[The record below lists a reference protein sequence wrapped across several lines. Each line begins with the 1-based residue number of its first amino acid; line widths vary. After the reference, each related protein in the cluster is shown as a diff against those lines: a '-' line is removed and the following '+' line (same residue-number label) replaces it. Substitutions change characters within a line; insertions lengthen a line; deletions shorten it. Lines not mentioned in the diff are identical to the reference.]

1 MSARPAK
8 DKILFACQSCGQ
20 QSPKWLGRCPAC
32 GAWNS
37 FAEERQAARTPA
49 GGRTPAAP
57 SRPPLRLREV
67 GRQDAARR
75 RTGLEEFDRV
85 LGGGLVPGSLVLIGG
100 DPGIGKSTLLLQ
112 AAFSLAQSG
121 TPVLYV
127 SGEESAGQISL
138 RAERLGPAPD
148 ALWLLCETRLD
159 EILGAIAA
167 QRPAVAVI
175 DSIQTLTHPD
185 QAAVPGSVSQIRECG
200 QALLACAKAEGGP
213 AVLLVGHVTKEGL
226 LAGPRVLE
234 HLVDTVLY
242 FEGDRQQG
250 YRVLRTAKNRFGST
264 NEVGLFE
271 MAANGLQTVPDP
283 SRWLLKERHA
293 GAAGSAVAVSLEGTR
308 PLLVEIQA
316 LTATAYFGVPQ
327 RRVSG
332 LDYNR
337 CCLLLAVLD
346 RRAGIS
352 VGGQDVFLSVAGG
365 LTVMEPA
372 MDLAVALA
380 VASSLRDQAL
390 PSSLAVMGEV
400 SLGGDVRAVTQV
412 ERRCQE
418 AQQLGFQRCLLP
430 RQNLADLKAPLALEA
445 VGVATLSEALAAIR
459 A

>member
-1 MSARPAK
+1 MSARQAK
-8 DKILFACQSCGQ
+8 AKLQFVCQACGQ
-20 QSPKWLGRCPAC
+20 PSPKWLGRCPAC

-37 FAEERQAARTPA
+37 FAEERQAARPSSA
-49 GGRTPAAP
+49 AVPAP
-57 SRPPLRLREV
+57 SRPPLRLNEV
-67 GRQDAARR
+67 SRQETGRL

-112 AAFSLAQSG
+112 AVFSLAQSG
-121 TPVLYV
+121 LPVLYV

-138 RAERLGPAPD
+138 RAGRLGSAPD
-148 ALWLLCETRLD
+148 SLWLLCETRVD

-167 QRPAVAVI
+167 QRPAVVVV

-185 QAAVPGSVSQIRECG
+185 QGAVPGSVSQIRECG
-200 QALLACAKAEGGP
+200 QALLACAKADGP
-213 AVLLVGHVTKEGL
+213 AILLVGHVTKEGV

-250 YRVLRTAKNRFGST
+250 YRVLRTVKNRFGST

-271 MAANGLQTVPDP
+271 MTASGLQAVPDP
-283 SRWLLKERHA
+283 SRWLLKERHP

-316 LTATAYFGVPQ
+316 LTATAYFGMPQ

-337 CCLLLAVLD
+337 CCLLLAVLE

-365 LTVMEPA
+365 LSVTEPA
-372 MDLAVALA
+372 VDLAVALA
-380 VASSLRDQAL
+380 VASSLKDQPL
-390 PSSLAVMGEV
+390 PPSLAVMGEV
-400 SLGGDVRAVTQV
+400 SLGGDIRAVSQA
-412 ERRCQE
+412 ERRCRE
-418 AQQLGFQRCLLP
+418 AQQLGFQRCLVP
-430 RQNLADLKAPLALEA
+430 GPNLADLKTPPGMDI
-445 VGVATLSEALAAIR
+445 VGVATLAEALAAVR
-459 A
+459 G

>member
-1 MSARPAK
+1 MSARAAK
-8 DKILFACQSCGQ
+8 DKVQFACQSCGQ

-37 FAEERQAARTPA
+37 FAEERPAPRASA
-49 GGRTPAAP
+49 GGRALAAP
-57 SRPPLRLREV
+57 SRLPLKLREV
-67 GRQDAARR
+67 GRQEAERR
-75 RTGLEEFDRV
+75 RTGMEEFDRV

-112 AAFSLAQSG
+112 AAFSLAQAG
-121 TPVLYV
+121 APVLYV

-138 RAERLGPAPD
+138 RAGRLGPAPD

-167 QRPAVAVI
+167 QRPAVVVI

-185 QAAVPGSVSQIRECG
+185 QGAMPGSVGQIRECG

-271 MAANGLQTVPDP
+271 MAAAGLQAVPDP

-337 CCLLLAVLD
+337 CCLLLAVLE
-346 RRAGIS
+346 RRAGVS

-372 MDLAVALA
+372 VDLAVALA

-390 PSSLAVMGEV
+390 PPSLAVIGEV
-400 SLGGDVRAVTQV
+400 SLGGDVRGVTQA
-412 ERRCQE
+412 ERRCRE
-418 AQQLGFQRCLLP
+418 AQQLGFQRCLVP
-430 RQNLADLKAPLALEA
+430 SQNLAGLKAPRGLEVTGVSTLAEALEA
-445 VGVATLSEALAAIR
+445 VR